1 MFYIETFIKL
11 LLGLLMA
18 TAIIKVTGKTTL
30 APQSPIDQIQNYI
43 LGGIIGGTIYSQDVT
58 IGMFIIVMFIW
69 ALISISF
76 YYVRKQFPK
85 ISELFDGR
93 TIRVL
98 EKGSI
103 VKNSLKEASLT
114 IDQLYSMLRIQGVGS
129 ITQVEVG
136 TIEKNGSLS
145 VILKESTEKNYLII
159 SDGKVN
165 EDETSRSKL
174 TENELTKILTD
185 NGNPNIDDI
194 MILELDERFNVNFIQ
209 LESDEKY

>member
-43 LGGIIGGTIYSQDVT
+43 LGGIIGGTIYSQDIT
-58 IGMFIIVMFIW
+58 IGMFIIVMLIW
-69 ALISISF
+69 TLISISF
-76 YYVRKQFPK
+76 YYVRKEFPK
-85 ISELFDGR
+85 ISELLDGR

-103 VKNSLKEASLT
+103 ITKSLSEASLT
-114 IDQLYSMLRIQGVGS
+114 IDQIYSMLRTQGVGS

-145 VILKESTEKNYLII
+145 VILKKSTEKNYLLI
-159 SDGKVN
+159 SDGKIN
-165 EDETSRSKL
+165 KEEMSRSKL
-174 TENELTKILTD
+174 IDKELTKILE
-185 NGNPNIDDI
+185 NHSILNVEDI
-194 MILELDERFNVNFIQ
+194 MILELDENYNVNFIQ
-209 LESDEKY
+209 RALEK